1 MNEQEIDQNQNQN
14 DILLAKQ
21 KYIKENILDK
31 NYDRNKFLSYCLNQ
45 KPDNGHDLNF
55 WSMNELINVVNS
67 FIQDQNNL
75 QNEINTQIHLDIGQS
90 KNDNEN
96 NNNQNNNNNL
106 NIQEINCK
114 TLNKTYFNDKHLT
127 IEMKNPNSIE
137 TNYFSQNYVLYT
149 LETTIIEENKK
160 FIVQR
165 RYNDFLWIREI
176 LTKNFPR
183 IFVPPLPGKKMGN
196 RRFEN
201 DFILKRM
208 KNLNIFLNK
217 IIINETFK
225 TSNELFSFLTVVDR
239 GQFEDYK
246 KLCEGDTYIPVNV
259 EEVRTIDGKL
269 KISLDLERE
278 EKYFIN
284 INKYLEIQNKI
295 YERLNDDLKSFHKCM
310 NEAVENLAGVQK
322 DFQLLHLLNSKVS
335 MKMEILKTFEEFG
348 IFFKNWKRVLFNQ
361 NDIFKQNIKK
371 FFKYVNMEN
380 NSYFELVKSR
390 EEIKKKYLSE
400 NLKLIEKKEKLWS
413 ELDINKWE
421 ISDYNN
427 LDRALLYR
435 DKNYAFSKMC
445 TFETF
450 TMNNLRKMLG
460 YANRTTMDELKKLIN
475 QNKVG
480 FLENLRTFS
489 EKLSPTLTDSLNV
502 WTRMVADLNDLNVLK
517 NGDNN

>member
-1 MNEQEIDQNQNQN
+1 MTEKDLNQGQNQ
-14 DILLAKQ
+14 DDLLLAKQ
-21 KYIKENILDK
+21 KYIKENIIDK
-31 NYDRNKFLSYCLNQ
+31 NYDRNKFLSYCLKE

-55 WSMNELINVVNS
+55 WTMDELINVIIN
-67 FIQDQNNL
+67 FTQDQNNL
-75 QNEINTQIHLDIGQS
+75 QNEINSQIHLDIGQL
-90 KNDNEN
+90 KNDNDN
-96 NNNQNNNNNL
+96 NNNQNNNQNPY
-106 NIQEINCK
+106 IQEINCK
-114 TLNKTYFNDKHLT
+114 TLNKSYFNNKQIK

-149 LETTIIEENKK
+149 IETTIIEENKK
-160 FIVQR
+160 FVVQR
-165 RYNDFLWIREI
+165 RYSDFIWMREV

-183 IFVPPLPGKKMGN
+183 IFVPPIPGKKIGG

-201 DFILKRM
+201 DFVLDRM
-208 KNLNIFLNK
+208 KYLNIFLDK
-217 IIINETFK
+217 IINNETFK

-246 KLCEGDTYIPVNV
+246 KLSEGDVYTPVNV
-259 EEVRTIDGKL
+259 EDVRTIDGKL

-284 INKYLEIQNKI
+284 INKYLELQNKI

-310 NEAVENLAGVQK
+310 KEAVENLAGVQK
-322 DFQLLHLLNSKVS
+322 DLELLHLLNSRVC

-348 IFFKNWKRVLFNQ
+348 IFFKNWKRLLFNQ
-361 NDIFKQNIKK
+361 NDVFKQYIRK

-390 EEIKKKYLSE
+390 EEIKKKYLTE

-421 ISDYNN
+421 ISDFNN

-445 TFETF
+445 TLETLS
-450 TMNNLRKMLG
+450 MNALRKMVG
-460 YANRTTMDELKKLIN
+460 YANRTTMDELKILIN
-475 QNKVG
+475 HNKVG

-489 EKLSPTLTDSLNV
+489 DKLSPSLTDALNV
-502 WTRMVADLNDLNVLK
+502 WTRIVSDLNDMNVLK
-517 NGDNN
+517 K